1 MSVAYTMDKLAHIF
15 LQLVGAAIMFATVWF
30 VETTYFPVV
39 KDFKVDYITRVGN
52 TYTAG
57 GTLDKARACEFI
69 GLTLYG
75 TKDSQPKMLLTQYK
89 KDIFGSDV
97 GQGMQT
103 WGPWSV
109 QFPGELIDMDNLEI
123 MGSHRCHSF
132 WIQTTIYTNFDMKML
147 RSIAP

>member
-1 MSVAYTMDKLAHIF
+1 VTLHYVMDKIAHIF
-15 LQLVGAAIMFATVWF
+15 LQLVGAALMFAFVWF

-39 KDFKVDYITRVGN
+39 KDFKVDYINRVGN

-75 TKDSQPKMLLTQYK
+75 TKGGEPKILLTQYK
-89 KDIFGSDV
+89 KDVFGSDV
-97 GQGMQT
+97 GQGKQT

-109 QFPGELIDMDNLEI
+109 QFPSAMTEMDQLEI
-123 MGSHRCHSF
+123 MASHKCHAF
-132 WIQTTIYTNFDMKML
+132 WIQTTIYTKIDMKML

>member
-1 MSVAYTMDKLAHIF
+1 MSLHYIMDKIAHIF
-15 LQLVGAAIMFATVWF
+15 LQLVGAAIMFGTVWF

-75 TKDSQPKMLLTQYK
+75 TKDNQPKMLLTQYK
-89 KDIFGSDV
+89 KDVFGSDV
-97 GQGMQT
+97 GQGRQT

-109 QFPGELIDMDNLEI
+109 QFPGEMTDMDNLEI